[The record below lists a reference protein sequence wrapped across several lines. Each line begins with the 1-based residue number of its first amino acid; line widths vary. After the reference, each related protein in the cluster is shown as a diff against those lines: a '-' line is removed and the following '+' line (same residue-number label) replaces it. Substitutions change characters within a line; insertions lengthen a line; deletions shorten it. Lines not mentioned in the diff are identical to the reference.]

1 MTSGVAA
8 NELIEV
14 YLKGGKAS
22 LDSNGQRF
30 LTADDA
36 FVLAC
41 RLLEVGMQ
49 AEGACPIAPFDDQII
64 VRVVHET
71 NRMSGGGIALLDT
84 DAPQA
89 TSERALRGVV
99 LAVGPKVAKL
109 PWTEIPK
116 VGDLVAFSR
125 NAGIET
131 IVGDK
136 RYLAMK
142 CNYALF
148 KYVLGASDQSPT
160 S

>member
-1 MTSGVAA
+1 MSTDVAQ

-14 YLKGGKAS
+14 YLKSGKAS

-89 TSERALRGVV
+89 TSERALRGVI
-99 LAVGPKVAKL
+99 LAVGPKVAKDPTL
-109 PWTEIPK
+109 LEVPK
-116 VGDLVAFSR
+116 VGDLVSFSR

-131 IVGDK
+131 VVGDK

-142 CNYALF
+142 SNYALF
-148 KYVLGASDQSPT
+148 KYVLGASDAD
-160 S
+160 

>member
-1 MTSGVAA
+1 MSTDVAQ

-14 YLKGGKAS
+14 YLKNGKAS

-49 AEGACPIAPFDDQII
+49 AEGTCPIAPFDDQII

-71 NRMSGGGIALLDT
+71 NRVSGGGVVLLDT
-84 DAPQA
+84 DSPM
-89 TSERALRGVV
+89 SLERALRGVI
-99 LAVGPKVAKL
+99 LAVGPKVGRDPTL
-109 PWTEIPK
+109 LDVPK
-116 VGDLVAFSR
+116 VGDLVSFSR

-142 CNYALF
+142 SNYALF
-148 KYVLGASDQSPT
+148 KYVLGADAEPQS